1 MIANETNVG
10 FANRESVS
18 IKASRPR
25 LDQGYFQ
32 RAAYSEIDGA
42 FGLSTAG
49 NQSSFK
55 LDRLI
60 INVAVLEL
68 YFSKS
73 LNTCTSASSRHRDV
87 SRQSGADGAADSS
100 SRVTHRAKVRCE
112 IYELNVK
119 STRTDLQTCRLSLIL
134 AADLHGDS

>member
-1 MIANETNVG
+1 MQSVSRRIMIANETNVG

-55 LDRLI
+55 LDRLSI
-60 INVAVLEL
+60 YRGLARSV
-68 YFSKS
+68 S
-73 LNTCTSASSRHRDV
+73 LLMY
-87 SRQSGADGAADSS
+87 Q
-100 SRVTHRAKVRCE
+100 
-112 IYELNVK
+112 
-119 STRTDLQTCRLSLIL
+119 QF
-134 AADLHGDS
+134 